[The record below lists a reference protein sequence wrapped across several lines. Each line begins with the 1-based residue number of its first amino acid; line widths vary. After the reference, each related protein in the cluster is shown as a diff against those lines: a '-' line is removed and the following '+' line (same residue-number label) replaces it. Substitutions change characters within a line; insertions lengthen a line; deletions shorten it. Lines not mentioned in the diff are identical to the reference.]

1 MHLSTIKVD
10 VDGSPSGYV
19 AWYNYYTESS
29 RIRTVRPAIR
39 NDKFGVQRIEMLAI
53 YFGLLDNLHF
63 RRSTPNINENIVID
77 IRSDSK
83 STIELL
89 QGTSEVRDI
98 LLYRICAAIKK
109 LLRIAYYTIF
119 FNHLGRTRN
128 IAGFLLEQRRRKE
141 KELFILGEYA
151 YTKAL
156 R

>member
-1 MHLSTIKVD
+1 MVD

-19 AWYNYYTESS
+19 AWYNYSTESS
-29 RIRTVRPAIR
+29 RIRTVRPAIK
-39 NDKFGVQRIEMLAI
+39 NVKFGVQRIEMLAI
-53 YFGLLDNLHF
+53 YFALLDNLHF
-63 RRSTPNINENIVID
+63 RRSTPTINENIVID

-83 STIELL
+83 SSIELL

-109 LLRIAYYTIF
+109 LLRMACYTIL
-119 FNHLGRTRN
+119 FNHLRRTRN

-141 KELFILGEYA
+141 KELFILGEHA
-151 YTKAL
+151 YTKVH